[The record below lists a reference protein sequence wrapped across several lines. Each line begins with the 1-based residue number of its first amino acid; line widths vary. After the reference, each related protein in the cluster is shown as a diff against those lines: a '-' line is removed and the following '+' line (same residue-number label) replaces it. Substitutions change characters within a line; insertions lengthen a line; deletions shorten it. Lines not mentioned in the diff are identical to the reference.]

1 MRPGAGWRAVVARH
15 ALPNASIPN
24 VTTIGFMVGGLL
36 ASAVVVESVFSWPG
50 LGQLIVTS
58 VAARDVS
65 VVQCVLLLVATTMVI
80 SNMTVDILYSVLD
93 PRIRGG
99 DE

>member
-1 MRPGAGWRAVVARH
+1 
-15 ALPNASIPN
+15 
-24 VTTIGFMVGGLL
+24 MVGGLL
-36 ASAVVVESVFSWPG
+36 AGAVVVESVFSWPG
-50 LGQLIVTS
+50 IGQLIVTS
-58 VAARDVS
+58 VAARDVA

-93 PRIRGG
+93 PRIVGG